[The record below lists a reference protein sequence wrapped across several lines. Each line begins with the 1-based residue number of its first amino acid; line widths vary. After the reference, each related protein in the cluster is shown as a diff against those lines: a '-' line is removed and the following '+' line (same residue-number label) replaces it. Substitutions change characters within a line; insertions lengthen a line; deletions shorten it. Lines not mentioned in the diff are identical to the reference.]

1 MDQSDILT
9 SNLSETNTDFTLREH
24 YVERIKFHMNM
35 LNYYLNE
42 QTNDRMGN

>member
-24 YVERIKFHMNM
+24 YAERIKFHMTM
-35 LNYYLNE
+35 LNYYLKE
-42 QTNDRMGN
+42 QKNDRMGN